1 MRALFQG
8 RAREEA
14 LTALKSCD
22 DTLAILESGEADL
35 GPARRIRDRA
45 ESLVRPDPRAA
56 LEAARHAEETAK
68 LLDRLRTASAEGL
81 ARLRAER
88 ARMAKLGMGVRD
100 VDALLKAAAE
110 WMSRTVD
117 RDGDPAFPAYAKAG
131 ELALKGLRIAQQRIP
146 LFKESSAAVFEA
158 EEALRR
164 TVESNR
170 FVEAGAF
177 RFFVLKPAMDVLDA
191 AKAKLAANA
200 FAEARDLAQGAVATA
215 GQIEAKVGRVTE
227 AFLGV
232 EEAARA
238 LRAEGAAVGEVEDLL
253 AICRSALEQGKFD
266 DALEISG
273 RAAAR
278 LAELREAFRSLV
290 LRRRTAEEAIAEV
303 EQWGFDVREARRTL
317 GQARDLMDAG
327 RYEEAG
333 SRLDEARAAARG
345 LRDTHRATAARIGE
359 MRKSLPSLRA
369 ADPDAAT
376 EAEGLLAK
384 AEALLDEGKYRACE
398 EDLQIASLILIDVP
412 TARAAA
418 KKPARPF
425 HPFLEAA
432 RALSA
437 CETCGGPLADDGTC
451 PTCSASPTAAE
462 NPPPGNAAPI
472 QDAVDRAREVIER
485 IGSTEDRLVREA
497 AAQVQ
502 GCAMCGGPVETDDVL
517 CARCQA
523 TVKGRA

>member
-1 MRALFQG
+1 MKALFQG
-8 RAREEA
+8 RTREEA
-14 LTALKSCD
+14 IAALKSCD

-35 GPARRIRDRA
+35 GPARRLRDRA
-45 ESLVRPDPRAA
+45 EALVRRDPRAA
-56 LEAARHAEETAK
+56 LDAARRAEETAK
-68 LLDRLRTASAEGL
+68 LLDRLLTASTEGL

-100 VDALLKAAAE
+100 VDALLKVATE
-110 WMSRTVD
+110 WMSRTVE
-117 RDGDPAFPAYAKAG
+117 RDGDPAFPGYAKAG
-131 ELALKGLRIAQQRIP
+131 ELALKGLRVAQQRIP
-146 LFKESSAAVFEA
+146 RFKESSAAVFEA
-158 EEALRR
+158 EAALRR
-164 TVESNR
+164 AVESNR

-200 FAEARDLAQGAVATA
+200 FTEARDLAREAVATA
-215 GQIEAKVGRVTE
+215 GQIETTVGRVTE
-227 AFLGV
+227 AFIGV

-238 LRAEGAAVGEVEDLL
+238 LRAEGASVGEVEDLL
-253 AICRSALEQGKFD
+253 AVCRSALEQGKFD

-273 RAAAR
+273 RAGAR
-278 LAELREAFRSLV
+278 LAELREAYRSLV

-303 EQWGFDVREARRTL
+303 EQWGFDVREARKTL
-317 GQARDLMDAG
+317 DQARGLMDAG
-327 RYEEAG
+327 RYGEAG
-333 SRLDEARAAARG
+333 ARLDEARAAARG
-345 LRDTHRATAARIGE
+345 LRDTHRATAARISE

-369 ADPDAAT
+369 ADPDAAA

-398 EDLQIASLILIDVP
+398 EDLQIASLILVDVP

-418 KKPARPF
+418 KKPARSF
-425 HPFLEAA
+425 NAFLDAA

-437 CETCGGPLADDGTC
+437 CETCGGPVADDGTC
-451 PTCSASPTAAE
+451 PTCTATPARIE
-462 NPPPGNAAPI
+462 NPPPGDAAPI
-472 QDAVDRAREVIER
+472 QEAVDRAREVIER
-485 IGSTEDRLVREA
+485 IDSTEDRLVGEA

-502 GCAMCGGPVETDDVL
+502 GCAMCGGPVESDDVL

-523 TVKGRA
+523 TVKGGA